1 MLNDNPI
8 QFFKRG
14 SKLLKAHITTHIK
27 KMSIKS
33 EASSEVLDSTTET
46 ETVDIFDEQMF
57 FILKQFLVSKS
68 GANVAECLERVADEL
83 SKIRV
88 ALESRK

>member
-1 MLNDNPI
+1 
-8 QFFKRG
+8 
-14 SKLLKAHITTHIK
+14 
-27 KMSIKS
+27 MSIKS
-33 EASSEVLDSTTET
+33 GSSSDVLDSTTDT

-68 GANVAECLERVADEL
+68 GANVAECIERVADEL